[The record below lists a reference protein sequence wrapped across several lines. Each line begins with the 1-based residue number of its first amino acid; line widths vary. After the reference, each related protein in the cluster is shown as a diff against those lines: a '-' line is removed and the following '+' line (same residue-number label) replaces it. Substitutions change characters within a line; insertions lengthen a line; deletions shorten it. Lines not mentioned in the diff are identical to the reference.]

1 MGRLTLIVYQAE
13 GRKYPT
19 SGVTASHYSP
29 CLPPLCLTSR
39 LVRDISLGSMSRPTR
54 VKSVWRHAG
63 RYLRVHLL
71 LAIGGQP
78 PPHTCDARR
87 FTIFR
92 RSGCI
97 IKKCVERRPWQCR
110 IHYRKDPSN
119 IPDNS
124 FTERRQSRAS
134 ALSTPG

>member
-1 MGRLTLIVYQAE
+1 MGGLTPIIYQAE
-13 GRKYPT
+13 WHKYPT
-19 SGVTASHYSP
+19 SGVSTSHYSP

-39 LVRDISLGSMSRPTR
+39 LVRDISLESMSHPTR
-54 VKSVWRHAG
+54 AWSARRHAG

-87 FTIFR
+87 FKMFR

-97 IKKCVERRPWQCR
+97 IKKCVERRP
-110 IHYRKDPSN
+110 
-119 IPDNS
+119 
-124 FTERRQSRAS
+124 
-134 ALSTPG
+134 